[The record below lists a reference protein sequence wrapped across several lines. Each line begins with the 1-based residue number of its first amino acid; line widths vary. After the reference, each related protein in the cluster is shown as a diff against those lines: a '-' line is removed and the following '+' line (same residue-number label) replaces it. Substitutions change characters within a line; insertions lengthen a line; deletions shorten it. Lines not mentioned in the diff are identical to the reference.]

1 MNSIGYLVSFAT
13 LLFGLLVGRYWNL
26 LDYRNTK
33 DRELL
38 KEFLTILPEDKII
51 NLNNIKLDYEY
62 HNQPIYFL
70 NKFLE
75 YCNYPRVKF
84 YHPRLEKKKNIL
96 LNSVIKCLDE
106 KNDAFVES
114 SDTYGNLSY
123 KINSSVEGEVF
134 LNLIKSIYSNYE
146 NFILTSRKV

>member
-38 KEFLTILPEDKII
+38 KEFLSILPEDKII
-51 NLNNIKLDYEY
+51 NLNNIKLDNKYN
-62 HNQPIYFL
+62 NQPLYFL
-70 NKFLE
+70 NRFLE
-75 YCNYPRVKF
+75 YCNYPHVKF
-84 YHPRLEKKKNIL
+84 YHSRLEMKKNIL

-106 KNDAFVES
+106 ENNAFVETKDS
-114 SDTYGNLSY
+114 FGQPFYNIID
-123 KINSSVEGEVF
+123 SVEGEKF
-134 LNLIKSIYSNYE
+134 LNLIKSIYTNYE
-146 NFILTSRKV
+146 NFIFTSRKI